1 MQKSDRR
8 SYRVAFVSH
17 CILSQV
23 VMAEGVVK
31 GHPSMIRPVIEWAL
45 ENEINLEQMPC
56 PEALW
61 LGYKRPSHGKKWYE
75 DKGFR
80 NYCAMLVDNEAL
92 KMARLV
98 DAGAEIVGV
107 IGVVFSPACST
118 IKDSPSPYH
127 PYGIFMEELEKASA
141 TYGLHPKFICVTE
154 RWMKKSKSELYF
166 LLEPDQPFDMSKQN
180 PHPEG

>member
-1 MQKSDRR
+1 MTIDCR

-23 VMAEGVVK
+23 VMAEGSVK
-31 GHPSMIRPVIEWAL
+31 GHPSMVRPVIEWAL

-75 DKGFR
+75 DNGFR
-80 NYCAMLVDNEAL
+80 KYCAMLAWRQAYHMSDLIN
-92 KMARLV
+92 
-98 DAGAEIVGV
+98 AGAEIVGV

-118 IKDSPSPYH
+118 IKDSPSPYL
-127 PYGIFMEELEKASA
+127 PYGIFMEEMERAAEMISL
-141 TYGLHPKFICVTE
+141 YPKFICVTE
-154 RWMKKSKSELYF
+154 KWQKKAKLELDS
-166 LLEPDQPFDMSKQN
+166 LLKT
-180 PHPEG
+180 